1 MEIKYL
7 NAPTV
12 TLTHPLAGAQPLPIQ
27 HRLRALKLT
36 EAERRLYADVSA
48 RIEKLHSQAAAYGA
62 ERLEQDLEAAKAEIR
77 ENITEEG
84 LEVVARLSA
93 LAADPAVRRRVEAEA
108 NEAVAPAIAA
118 ADAELIPVCLR
129 LVEACRAQFEASA
142 AAFDLKP
149 LSEYV
154 GQSELKA
161 VGQYVT
167 ERLDAT
173 RKALDALASKARDQ
187 NGCLALLRDDA
198 QISC

>member
-7 NAPTV
+7 NQATA
-12 TLTHPLAGAQPLPIQ
+12 TLSHPLSGAQSLPIH

-36 EAERRLYADVSA
+36 EAERKQFADVSA
-48 RIEKLHSQAAAYGA
+48 RVEKLHSQAAAYGA
-62 ERLEQDLEAAKAEIR
+62 ERLEADLEAAKAEIR

-84 LEVVARLSA
+84 LERVARLSA
-93 LAADPAVRRRVEAEA
+93 LAADQAVRRRVEAEA
-108 NEAVAPAIAA
+108 NETVAPAIAA

-129 LVEACRAQFEASA
+129 LVEAVRAQFEASA
-142 AAFDLKP
+142 AAFDLFP

-154 GQSELKA
+154 GQSELQA

-173 RKALDALASKARDQ
+173 RRALDALASKAHQ
-187 NGCLALLRDDA
+187 NGSLALLRDDC
-198 QISC
+198 QISPC

>member
-36 EAERRLYADVSA
+36 EAERKQFADVSA
-48 RIEKLHSQAAAYGA
+48 RVAKLHAQAAAYGA
-62 ERLEQDLEAAKAEIR
+62 ERLEADLEAAKAEIR

-84 LEVVARLSA
+84 LAKIATLSA

-108 NEAVAPAIAA
+108 SATVAPAIAA
-118 ADAELIPVCLR
+118 ADAELIPACLR

-149 LSEYV
+149 LSEFIGEGDLDGV
-154 GQSELKA
+154 GK
-161 VGQYVT
+161 YVT

-173 RKALDALASKARDQ
+173 RRALDALASKARDQ
-187 NGCLALLRDDA
+187 TGCLALLRDDC
-198 QISC
+198 QFSC

>member
-12 TLTHPLAGAQPLPIQ
+12 SLTHPLAGAQPLPIH

-36 EAERRLYADVSA
+36 EAERKQFADVSA
-48 RIEKLHSQAAAYGA
+48 RVQKLQAQAAAYGA
-62 ERLEQDLEAAKAEIR
+62 ERLEADLEAAKLEIR

-84 LEVVARLSA
+84 LERVARLSA
-93 LAADPAVRRRVEAEA
+93 LAADPAVRRRVEIEA
-108 NEAVAPAIAA
+108 NEAVAPAIAV
-118 ADAELIPVCLR
+118 ADFELIPICLR
-129 LVEACRAQFEASA
+129 LVEAVRAQFEASA

-149 LSEYV
+149 LSEFIGHGDLDGV
-154 GQSELKA
+154 T
-161 VGQYVT
+161 QYVN

-173 RKALDALASKARDQ
+173 RRALDALASKARDET
-187 NGCLALLRDDA
+187 GCLALLRDDA

>member
-36 EAERRLYADVSA
+36 EAERKLYADVST
-48 RIEKLHSQAAAYGA
+48 RVEKLHSQAAAFGA
-62 ERLEQDLEAAKAEIR
+62 ERLEADLEAAKVEIR

-84 LEVVARLSA
+84 LERLARLSA
-93 LAADPAVRRRVEAEA
+93 LAADPAVRRKVAA
-108 NEAVAPAIAA
+108 DASEAVAPAIAA
-118 ADAELIPVCLR
+118 ADAELIPICLR

-149 LSEYV
+149 LSEFI
-154 GQSELKA
+154 GQGELDG
-161 VGQYVT
+161 VSQYVT

-187 NGCLALLRDDA
+187 TGCLALLRDDA

>member
-12 TLTHPLAGAQPLPIQ
+12 SLTHPLAGAQPLPIH

-36 EAERRLYADVSA
+36 EAERKQVADVSA
-48 RIEKLHSQAAAYGA
+48 RVDKLHSQAAAYGA
-62 ERLEQDLEAAKAEIR
+62 ERLEADLEAAKLEIR

-84 LEVVARLSA
+84 LERVARLSS
-93 LAADPAVRRRVEAEA
+93 LAADPAVRRRVEVEA

-118 ADAELIPVCLR
+118 ADTELIPICLR
-129 LVEACRAQFEASA
+129 LVEAVRAQFEASA

-149 LSEYV
+149 LSEFIGEGDLDGV
-154 GQSELKA
+154 T
-161 VGQYVT
+161 QYVT

-173 RKALDALASKARDQ
+173 RRALDALASKAHQ
-187 NGCLALLRDDA
+187 NGSLAVLRDDC
-198 QISC
+198 QISPC

>member
-12 TLTHPLAGAQPLPIQ
+12 TLSHPPAGAQSLPIH

-36 EAERRLYADVSA
+36 EAERKQFADVSA
-48 RIEKLHSQAAAYGA
+48 RVHNLHAQAAAYGA
-62 ERLEQDLEAAKAEIR
+62 ERLEADLEAAKAEIR

-84 LEVVARLSA
+84 LERVARLSA
-93 LAADPAVRRRVEAEA
+93 LAADQQVRRRVEAEA
-108 NEAVAPAIAA
+108 NQAVAPAIAA

-129 LVEACRAQFEASA
+129 LVEAVRAQFEASA

-149 LSEYV
+149 LSEFI
-154 GQSELKA
+154 GQGELDG
-161 VGQYVT
+161 VSQYVT

-173 RKALDALASKARDQ
+173 RRALDALASKARDQ
-187 NGCLALLRDDA
+187 TGCLALLRDDA

>member
-7 NAPTV
+7 NAPTA
-12 TLTHPLAGAQPLPIQ
+12 TLTHPLSGAQSLPIH
-27 HRLRALKLT
+27 HRLRTLRLT
-36 EAERRLYADVSA
+36 EAERKLYADVSA
-48 RIEKLHSQAAAYGA
+48 RVAKLHSQAAAFGA
-62 ERLEQDLEAAKAEIR
+62 ERLEADLEAAKVEIR

-84 LEVVARLSA
+84 LERVARLSA

-108 NEAVAPAIAA
+108 SATVAPAIAA

-129 LVEACRAQFEASA
+129 LVEAVRAQFEASA
-142 AAFDLKP
+142 AAFDLNP

-154 GQSELKA
+154 GTSELEA
-161 VGQYVT
+161 VGQYVR

-187 NGCLALLRDDA
+187 TGCLALLRDDA
-198 QISC
+198 QLSC